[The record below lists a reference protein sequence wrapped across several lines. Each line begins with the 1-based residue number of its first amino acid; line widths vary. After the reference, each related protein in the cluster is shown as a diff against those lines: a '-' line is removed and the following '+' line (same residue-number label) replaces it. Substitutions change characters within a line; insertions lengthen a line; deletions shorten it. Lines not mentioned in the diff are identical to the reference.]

1 MTDRPPR
8 VFDPRDDP
16 ASDDADHWDPLTVAL
31 VRIRRDPRLIVPFL
45 LAGVF
50 LTLVDYLRLE
60 DPIPTVERAVPWSN
74 GVSIDLAYAGF
85 PTGVPQTTTHLE
97 SLVGLHPE
105 YLAWGLALYLFPLLA
120 VAAAGAVTIAR
131 AMDQPVR
138 LEAVGAVFGFVLAAD
153 LLHRLLGSIE
163 LLQGM
168 GLVGVPLLVGYLL
181 VTVRLFAVPG
191 LLVAGRSFVEAIR
204 ESARRTRGRGWTIV
218 GVIFVVGLS
227 SWFLASVAAGTFVT
241 TALVAPLHA
250 VAIVSLLEWD
260 TADG

>member
-74 GVSIDLAYAGF
+74 GISIDLEYAGF

-105 YLAWGLALYLFPLLA
+105 YLAWGLALYVLPLLA
-120 VAAAGAVTIAR
+120 VAAAGAVTMAR
-131 AMDQPVR
+131 AMDRPVR
-138 LEAVGAVFGFVLAAD
+138 LEAVVAVFAFVLAAD
-153 LLHRLLGSIE
+153 LTVRLLGSIDV
-163 LLQGM
+163 LQGM
-168 GLVGVPLLVGYLL
+168 GLWGVLLLVGYLY
-181 VTVRLFAVPG
+181 VSVRLFAVPG
-191 LLVAGRSFVEAIR
+191 LLVAGRWIPDAFR
-204 ESARRTRGRGWTIV
+204 ESVRRTQGRGWTIV
-218 GVIFVVGLS
+218 GVLFVVGLS
-227 SWFLASVAAGTFVT
+227 GWFLASFAAGTFVT
-241 TALVAPLHA
+241 TALVAPVHA
-250 VAIVSLLEWD
+250 VAIVSLLED
-260 TADG
+260 VAGDG